1 MSPKNRGTF
10 KPARNT
16 NLPRS
21 LDPVCLAPRVPI
33 PYFCRVLYIDHLNK
47 GFISWIMAA
56 SLLINLVQK
65 KMSRKSSKSRKFHI
79 LETLTNGRKSQF
91 LLNSR
96 GCAIFGIDKHD
107 SPPPPRMAARYN
119 RHSRPQGP
127 KVATPRFCRGPVL
140 PGFGS

>member
-1 MSPKNRGTF
+1 MFSICCISAWVNCSWVEFPQLIKIMIILVIFPKNKNMRKPKRLHFKNWWSEFSMVCIFFFLIQPFLNPWEPVSPKNRGTF

-65 KMSRKSSKSRKFHI
+65 KMSRKSSK
-79 LETLTNGRKSQF
+79 E
-91 LLNSR
+91 
-96 GCAIFGIDKHD
+96 
-107 SPPPPRMAARYN
+107 
-119 RHSRPQGP
+119 
-127 KVATPRFCRGPVL
+127 
-140 PGFGS
+140 